1 MFGKREFVFWD
12 YFIKKNQGPA
22 PFRRDGMA
30 SGPCRGDFNSSK
42 DKT

>member
-1 MFGKREFVFWD
+1 MFGKQEFVFRD
-12 YFIKKNQGPA
+12 ISLKNQGPA

-30 SGPCRGDFNSSK
+30 SGPCRGDFSSSK